1 MPTKNKLFKTKVF
14 HENRFLFFQKQAIII
29 NQECGMALGL
39 AKVEFPSEKFNVHF
53 ISRTIPMKDSNF
65 FIKFMMLPK
74 YLPPFGLGSNSGL
87 LS

>member
-1 MPTKNKLFKTKVF
+1 MPTKNKLFKTNVF
-14 HENRFLFFQKQAIII
+14 HENHFLFPETGYNNKPRVWHGIRTSQ
-29 NQECGMALGL
+29 
-39 AKVEFPSEKFNVHF
+39 VEFPSEKFNVHF
-53 ISRTIPMKDSNF
+53 ISRTIPMKDPNF